1 MKKLFM
7 LIDDELKRNLPMM
20 SICVFFLIL
29 GEIITVIKNVYQIQQ
44 DNNLEVFGLNQV
56 LLDSNLFHIV
66 LSMGMLFILLFSIF
80 TWIREWNLKGRF
92 IYRLMML
99 PEDKAFIG
107 LAKWISMLLMTGIL
121 IFIQIVIFIGMDMV
135 LNVFIKEYT
144 AGWMMSYLD
153 STGILTFIVPYNLS
167 NYLML
172 MLIVSLVIL
181 IVFNVILLYF
191 SLPSMKVILKF
202 ILTGTFALLLVGIIF
217 GSQLLVVSSSN
228 LFDYEMMIFTSIM
241 MVLFNVILLIIM
253 THLIRHKVKV

>member
-7 LIDDELKRNLPMM
+7 LIDDEFKRNLPMM
-20 SICVFFLIL
+20 LICVFFLIL
-29 GEIITVIKNVYQIQQ
+29 GEMIIVIKNVYQIQQ

-56 LLDSNLFHIV
+56 LLDSNIFHIV

-99 PEDKAFIG
+99 PLDKAFIG

-121 IFIQIVIFIGMDMV
+121 IFIQIVTFIGVDVV
-135 LNVFIKEYT
+135 LNLFVKDYT
-144 AGWMMSYLD
+144 ANWMMSYLD
-153 STGILTFIVPYNLS
+153 STGILTFIVPYNIS

-181 IVFNVILLYF
+181 IIFNVVLLYF
-191 SLPSMKVILKF
+191 SLPSMKVIFKA
-202 ILTGTFALLLVGIIF
+202 ILTGTFASLLVGIVF
-217 GSQLLVVSSSN
+217 GSQLLVVSSFN
-228 LFDYEMMIFTSIM
+228 LFDYDMMFFTCIM
-241 MVLFNVILLIIM
+241 MVLFNIILLILMI
-253 THLIRHKVKV
+253 HFIRHKVKV